1 MLNEH
6 FELISV
12 SAALRLPEPKDSA
25 YRGHALR
32 LLEAQ
37 RNLAGNRMV
46 PLTGETLDCLLGSML
61 DVNIKHLI
69 RHGGSWQDF
78 LDLYGALTD
87 NLVVLLKQHSNLM
100 SDRAAQ
106 LSALC
111 QDLVQA
117 IVGYR
122 AERKQAQDL
131 SETELDGL
139 ADLGLKL
146 ATVMATV
153 ATTQALAVKRVAPFL
168 LIFTI
173 RQMVATERPTTL
185 FEKVCFITLGGSHLK
200 IILKGVIIKIQEKTC
215 FSVRI
220 FIQLT
225 SVLVKLTPYILEI
238 TVFFSFL

>member
-1 MLNEH
+1 
-6 FELISV
+6 
-12 SAALRLPEPKDSA
+12 
-25 YRGHALR
+25 
-32 LLEAQ
+32 
-37 RNLAGNRMV
+37 
-46 PLTGETLDCLLGSML
+46 
-61 DVNIKHLI
+61 
-69 RHGGSWQDF
+69 
-78 LDLYGALTD
+78 
-87 NLVVLLKQHSNLM
+87 
-100 SDRAAQ
+100 
-106 LSALC
+106 
-111 QDLVQA
+111 
-117 IVGYR
+117 
-122 AERKQAQDL
+122 
-131 SETELDGL
+131 
-139 ADLGLKL
+139 
-146 ATVMATV
+146 V